1 MTTDGPA
8 GAQTVLAIVG
18 GSGALGGGLAL
29 RAARAGIPVIIGSRT
44 AEKAA
49 EAAASVAAAVP
60 GAAVQGVENVA
71 AAKAGDM
78 VLVAVPFASQAE
90 TLAAI
95 APHVAGKI
103 VVDTTV
109 PLVPPKVARVQLP
122 PEGSAAACAAKALGP
137 EARLVTAFHNVS
149 AQKLRGEGPVGCDV
163 LVFGDEPEA
172 RAAVIELADRMGLRG
187 LHGGV
192 LDNAAAAEAMT
203 SVLIAVNKR
212 YKVAEGAGLRITGI
226 GGTSED

>member
-1 MTTDGPA
+1 MTSDTP
-8 GAQTVLAIVG
+8 TLAIVG

-29 RAARAGIPVIIGSRT
+29 RAARAGVPVIIGSRT

-49 EAAASVAAAVP
+49 EAAAAIVADVPSAVVR
-60 GAAVQGVENVA
+60 GLENA
-71 AAKAGDM
+71 DAAKAGDM
-78 VLVAVPFASQAE
+78 VIVAVPFASQAA

-122 PEGSAAACAAKALGP
+122 AQGSAAACAASALGD
-137 EARLVTAFHNVS
+137 AVRLVTGFHNVS
-149 AQKLRGEGPVGCDV
+149 AQKLRGDGSVGCDV

-172 RAAVIELADRMGLRG
+172 RQAVIDLAGRMGLRG
-187 LHGGV
+187 IHGGV

-203 SVLIAVNKR
+203 SVLIAINKR
-212 YKVAEGAGLRITGI
+212 YKIAEGAGIRITGI
-226 GGTSED
+226 DEAQAG